1 MLKNLDPEKYD
12 QLYTT
17 IIHKYRIKHC
27 ISNNDYCIANAIY
40 NLSTNPASKFPG
52 WYYGKI
58 ETLSAMFQFSRAT
71 AYNSVQK
78 LIEKGLVEKDNESGF
93 LRTTK
98 LWWDDFVNNAIIK
111 KSKN

>member
-1 MLKNLDPEKYD
+1 METNDFEKYD

-17 IIHKYRIKHC
+17 IIHKYRIKHN

-40 NLSTNPASKFPG
+40 NLSTNPDSKFPG

-58 ETLSAMFQFSRAT
+58 ESLGDMFQFSRAT
-71 AYNSVQK
+71 AYNSVHK
-78 LIEKGLVEKDNESGF
+78 LICKGLVEKDSESGF

-98 LWWDDFVNNAIIK
+98 LWWDDFVDNAFRP

>member
-1 MLKNLDPEKYD
+1 MKIKQEKFD

-17 IIHKYRIKHC
+17 IIHKYRIKYD

-40 NLSTNPASKFPG
+40 NLSNNPDSRFPG
-52 WYYGKI
+52 WYFGKV
-58 ETLSAMFQFSRAT
+58 ETHGAVFHFSRAT

-78 LIEKGLVEKDNESGF
+78 LIDKGLVEKDNESGF
-93 LRTTK
+93 VRTTK
-98 LWWDDFVNNAIIK
+98 LWWDDFVNNAIIQ

>member
-1 MLKNLDPEKYD
+1 MQKNEEKYEL
-12 QLYTT
+12 LYTT
-17 IIHKYRIKHC
+17 IIHRYRIKHH

-40 NLSTNPASKFPG
+40 HLSNNPESKFKG

-58 ETLSAMFQFSRAT
+58 ETLAKMFHFSRAT

-78 LIEKGLVEKDNESGF
+78 LMKKGLVEKDSESGF
-93 LRTTK
+93 LRTTS
-98 LWWDDFVNNAIIK
+98 LWWSDFVNNTIVQ

>member
-1 MLKNLDPEKYD
+1 MKIKQEKFN

-17 IIHKYRIKHC
+17 IIHKYRIEHG

-40 NLSTNPASKFPG
+40 NLSNNPDSKFPG

-58 ETLSAMFQFSRAT
+58 ETLGAMFQFSRAT

-78 LIEKGLVEKDNESGF
+78 LIDKSLVEKDNESGF
-93 LRTTK
+93 VRTTK
-98 LWWDDFVNNAIIK
+98 LWWDDFVNNAIIQ